1 MTVTTGNLRRLGVDD
16 QGSVSPVNT
25 PSLNYGWIPA
35 NHLKPGMHLKTPDGQ
50 VAVVVGGSVPAVR
63 DGWMWDLTVP
73 GNNDHDFYIG
83 TAVADVL
90 VHNVGGTG
98 PCQAG
103 KVGEAAAGI
112 EKNTDTILINGTPRI
127 PDELNDTTIGE
138 VKNVAYQYLSSQLR
152 DSLAY
157 ARQNN
162 LVFNLYVRASTRL
175 SVPLED
181 LVNSGD
187 INRIDILP

>member
-1 MTVTTGNLRRLGVDD
+1 
-16 QGSVSPVNT
+16 
-25 PSLNYGWIPA
+25 
-35 NHLKPGMHLKTPDGQ
+35 
-50 VAVVVGGSVPAVR
+50 
-63 DGWMWDLTVP
+63 
-73 GNNDHDFYIG
+73 
-83 TAVADVL
+83 
-90 VHNVGGTG
+90 
-98 PCQAG
+98 
-103 KVGEAAAGI
+103 
-112 EKNTDTILINGTPRI
+112 
-127 PDELNDTTIGE
+127 
-138 VKNVAYQYLSSQLR
+138 VAYQYLSSQLR